1 MRHDFL
7 DRYCRLDSPMHQ
19 LPSWLKLAAALAVI
33 ATVAAVP
40 APWYAVHAI
49 AALGL
54 AAAAAVSRIP
64 VGFLLGRLLL
74 LEPFVIGVALLSLLQ
89 PGGAR
94 VFLVLLVRSTLC
106 LFTLILLAN
115 TTPFAELL
123 RVLRR
128 AGMPQLLVTVLALM
142 YRYVFVLIDERERL
156 QRARASRSFGPRAQ
170 RSWHSVASTAAQL
183 FVRSSER
190 AERIYA
196 AMCARGW
203 RT

>member
-7 DRYCRLDSPMHQ
+7 DRFSRLASPVHR
-19 LPSWLKLAAALAVI
+19 LPSWLKVTAALAVVVI
-33 ATVAAVP
+33 VVSVPGRWHVVFAVAALVLVVV
-40 APWYAVHAI
+40 A
-49 AALGL
+49 G
-54 AAAAAVSRIP
+54 VSRIP
-64 VGFLLGRLLL
+64 PAFLLGRLLL

-89 PGGAR
+89 PGGMR
-94 VFLVLLVRSTLC
+94 VFLTVLMRSTLC

-156 QRARASRSFGPRAQ
+156 QRARTSRSFSPRAH
-170 RSWHSVASTAAQL
+170 RSWHSMASMAAQL

-196 AMCARGW
+196 AMCSRGW
-203 RT
+203 RA